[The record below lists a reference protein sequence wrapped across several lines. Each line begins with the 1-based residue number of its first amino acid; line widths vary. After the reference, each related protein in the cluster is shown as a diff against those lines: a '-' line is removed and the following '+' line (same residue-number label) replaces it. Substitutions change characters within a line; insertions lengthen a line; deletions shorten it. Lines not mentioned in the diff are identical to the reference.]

1 MAKYHIPKG
10 QHYNSS
16 KIRFILS
23 LLLGLINAE
32 VVKRTFMLNF
42 SNNIS
47 YYAFLPI
54 KSWYPK
60 SALDKDKDGN
70 PLTGWN
76 KLFGGSG
83 FNIHKYS
90 GRLVWQ
96 PDFAQ
101 YGWFIIALYVYN
113 KGEWTAK
120 EIARIKADCF
130 KKITVE
136 KTDTG
141 YRGIVSSFNQE
152 LPAEKNPLFLK
163 AEPYF
168 GGQSVAPKDIDVYLY
183 SPFVYRLFKKWIHK
197 KHKV

>member
-1 MAKYHIPKG
+1 MARYHIPKG
-10 QHYNSS
+10 HHYNSS
-16 KIRFILS
+16 KIRFIIS
-23 LLLGLINAE
+23 LLLGLVNAE
-32 VVKRTFMLNF
+32 TVKRSFMLNF
-42 SNNIS
+42 GNSIT
-47 YYAFLPI
+47 YYTLLPI
-54 KSWYPK
+54 ESWYPK
-60 SALDKDKDGN
+60 SALDKDENGYA
-70 PLTGWN
+70 LTGWN

-90 GRLVWQ
+90 GRTCWQ
-96 PDFAQ
+96 PDFAR
-101 YGWFIIALYVYN
+101 YGWFIIVLYVYN
-113 KGEWTAK
+113 NGVWSAK

-168 GGQSVAPKDIDVYLY
+168 GGQSKAPKDINIYLY
-183 SPFVYRLFKKWIHK
+183 YPFIYRLFKKWIHK
-197 KHKV
+197 KHRV